1 MLVALEGFWALCAC
15 VGFGVVFRLRG
26 AKLALA
32 AFGGAL
38 GWVVYRVCGGEILG
52 YFVATLVISAYS
64 EFLARRS
71 RAPASIYLAVALIP
85 LVPGGGIY
93 DTMERCL
100 AGDVTG
106 ALTAGLHTVGVAGAL
121 AIGIVVVSSLVR
133 IATHGRQN
141 QTPPR

>member
-1 MLVALEGFWALCAC
+1 MEIALEGFWALCAC

-26 AKLALA
+26 VKLALA
-32 AFGGAL
+32 AVGGAI
-38 GWVVYRVCGGEILG
+38 GWVVYRVCGSDILG
-52 YFVATLVISAYS
+52 YFVATLVIAAYA

-93 DTMERCL
+93 DTMEHCL
-100 AGDVTG
+100 AGDATG
-106 ALTAGLHTVGVAGAL
+106 ALATGLHTVGVAGAL

-133 IATHGRQN
+133 IVTHEKRVKN
-141 QTPPR
+141 